1 MTQDTLW
8 SARIYLASE
17 MGVDEK
23 LATQLGKQIDLEQAK
38 KLCSLTPDEMA
49 QRLSSCLVEI
59 EKAKR
64 ELSENEGYQQA
75 KQDVKYF
82 DDALKDK
89 VNPLK
94 ATVSLLVHLLDA
106 K

>member
-1 MTQDTLW
+1 MNSDTLW
-8 SARIYLASE
+8 SSRIYLATE
-17 MGVDEK
+17 IGLDEK
-23 LATQLGKQIDLEQAK
+23 LAAQLGKQMDLEQAK
-38 KLCSLTPDEMA
+38 QLCALTPDAMA

-64 ELSENEGYQQA
+64 EVSENEGYQAA
-75 KQDVKYF
+75 KQAVKDF

-94 ATVSLLVHLLDA
+94 ATVSLLVHLLDS
-106 K
+106 

>member
-1 MTQDTLW
+1 MKSDTLW
-8 SARIYLASE
+8 SARNYLTNE
-17 MGVDEK
+17 IGLDEK
-23 LATQLGKQIDLEQAK
+23 LATQLGKQLDLEQAK
-38 KLCSLTPDEMA
+38 ELCALSPDEMA
-49 QRLSSCLVEI
+49 VRLSGCLVEI

-64 ELSENEGYQQA
+64 ELLENEGYQQS

-94 ATVSLLVHLLDA
+94 ATVSLLVHLLDS
-106 K
+106 

>member
-1 MTQDTLW
+1 MNQDTLW
-8 SARIYLASE
+8 SARIYLATE

-23 LATQLGKQIDLEQAK
+23 LAAQLGKQIDLEQAK
-38 KLCSLTPDEMA
+38 ELCALTPDAMA

-64 ELSENEGYQQA
+64 ELLENEGYQQS

-94 ATVSLLVHLLDA
+94 ATVNLLVHLLDS